1 MRSFATSLLQGCRG
15 GVIKKILNIRGQMVV
30 RLKSFIKTFSMIA
43 YAMPSLKCESEGG
56 LKNRGY
62 KHKSSNKKIS
72 ERTLE

>member
-1 MRSFATSLLQGCRG
+1 
-15 GVIKKILNIRGQMVV
+15 
-30 RLKSFIKTFSMIA
+30 MIA

-72 ERTLE
+72 ERTLEWDIARSSQLPAFIKSVRFRYLLLA